1 MAFKNLI
8 AFGAGEITPELAER
22 DNLEKMR
29 TGLKALRNGVVTKYG
44 GLRSRRGFVLS
55 QEVDSTVIYCPEN
68 SPYVYVFGKESVEVL
83 FDEGLG
89 FGPYKFNSTT
99 IAYTT
104 FTLSDDDLAKLH
116 VTNNDEDVYCF
127 VEDKVFFRMPISG
140 SIISEVND
148 FSIIPTGIYAL
159 VTGITGA
166 APTGYALDYGYT
178 IVKDGFESALIS
190 FDSTRL
196 LPIGVNQAN
205 VVIVRND
212 NATPPEE
219 VRIYRRPRGSGAWG
233 FVGLGTPVASVTFGF
248 LWDYSVTDVG
258 QDADYTNQPP
268 AFVSGFV
275 AEGAI
280 KPKTGLIY
288 QNRLII
294 ASKNKLYGS
303 RTGSLEDFFRDF
315 PLQDDGAVAFK
326 TGSSGGAKIGRM
338 YDGRG
343 LLISTQV
350 GIYETPSDVLK
361 YDTAFAIK
369 RSNVVHDDIIP
380 IKGMGSSAFVTNKK
394 LSGVFKLSTG
404 SNDTDLKTTEVSI
417 FSGHLFEQKRIVS
430 WDIQDDGTQIL
441 WCVRDDGVLLAFS
454 YQEDQELQSWSRNDT
469 LGGKFKSVAVYRKA
483 GESDLLLAVIERD
496 GVNYLEALS
505 RKDLD
510 VYDYIAT
517 DSTVIYKNQMIASD
531 RWLEITNTGLDPLFF
546 DIGTLVYTGA
556 IDRTVVDLT
565 ALYAI
570 PADERYLGMV
580 VRVGAGPYVN
590 FELKGGL
597 TNFYWS
603 IFAGPFSNVA
613 GLGAVGSVFR
623 FFNPETTEYVD
634 YEVTAF
640 TNDATVTVQIVPD
653 YERDFY
659 LVIGAGTT
667 KLYNCYQ
674 TFTTLSGLDH
684 LEGKNVAIRTDGK
697 TEASPLNTI
706 RDYNTYTVT
715 GGEVT
720 LDIPAAIISVGL
732 PIITDFQTF
741 DAQSME
747 TVSAKTE
754 STIVNKL
761 FISYYKSRGLYVN
774 HEFPDDDTNTGMEDH
789 ERFFEPDEGIASY
802 EPHYPYSRREEV
814 TMNGDW
820 SAASSTAFR
829 NVDPQPIGVRGFIL
843 DEEKIGE

>member
-55 QEVDSTVIYCPEN
+55 QTVDSTVIYCPEN
-68 SPYVYVFGKESVEVL
+68 SPYVYIFGKESVKVL

-99 IAYTT
+99 TAYTT

-140 SIISEVND
+140 SIISKVTD
-148 FSIIPTGIYAL
+148 FSIIPTGTYAL

-268 AFVSGFV
+268 AFVSGFA

-280 KPKTGLIY
+280 KPSTGLIY

-326 TGSSGGAKIGRM
+326 TGSSGGAKIGRL

-343 LLISTQV
+343 LLISTNS

-369 RSNVVHDDIIP
+369 RSNVVHDEKIP
-380 IKGMGSSAFVTNKK
+380 IKGMGSSTFVTNKK
-394 LSGVFKLSTG
+394 LSGVFKISVG
-404 SNDTDLKTTEVSI
+404 SNDADLKTTEVSI
-417 FSGHLFEQKRIVS
+417 FSGHLLNQHNIVS

-441 WCVRDDGVLLAFS
+441 WCVREDGVLLAFS

-483 GESDLLLAVIERD
+483 GESDLLLAIIERD
-496 GVNYLEALS
+496 GINYLEVLS

-510 VYDYIAT
+510 VYDYVAT
-517 DSTVIYKNQMIASD
+517 DSSVLYKNQMIASD
-531 RWLEITNTGLDPLFF
+531 RWLAMTNTGLDPLFF
-546 DIGTLVYTGA
+546 DTGTLVYTGT
-556 IDRTVVDLT
+556 IDRTVVDIT
-565 ALYAI
+565 ALNAI

-597 TNFYWS
+597 TNIYWN

-613 GLGAVGSVFR
+613 GLGAVGTVFR
-623 FFNPETTEYVD
+623 FFNTTTTEYVD
-634 YEVTAF
+634 YEVTAIAS
-640 TNDATVTVQIVPD
+640 DSSVTVQLVTGLD
-653 YERDFY
+653 RDFY
-659 LVIGAGTT
+659 LVMGAGTT
-667 KLYNCYQ
+667 ELHNCYQ
-674 TFTTLSGLDH
+674 TFTVLDGLDH
-684 LEGKNVAIRTDGK
+684 LDGKDVAIRADGK

-706 RDYNTYTVT
+706 RDYVTYTVAA
-715 GGEVT
+715 GEVT
-720 LDIPAAIISVGL
+720 LAERAAIISVGL
-732 PIITDFQTF
+732 PIVTDLQTF

-747 TVSAKTE
+747 TVSARTE
-754 STIVNKL
+754 SSIVNKL
-761 FISYYKSRGLYVN
+761 FVSYYNSRGLYVN
-774 HEFPDDDTNTGMEDH
+774 HEFPTDDTNTGMEDH
-789 ERFFEPDEGIASY
+789 ERFFEPDEGVANY

-814 TMNGDW
+814 VINGDW

>member
-55 QEVDSTVIYCPEN
+55 QTVDSTVIYCPEN
-68 SPYVYVFGKESVEVL
+68 SPYVYIFGKESVEVL

-99 IAYTT
+99 TAYTT

-140 SIISEVND
+140 SIVSKVTD
-148 FSIIPTGIYAL
+148 FSILISGSYTL
-159 VTGITGA
+159 VTAATGA
-166 APTGYALDYGYT
+166 PSGYGVDYTYT
-178 IVKDGFESALIS
+178 IVKDGFEGSINTIDA
-190 FDSTRL
+190 TKN
-196 LPIGVNQAN
+196 LPIAVGQLNT
-205 VVIVRND
+205 ITVRND
-212 NATPPEE
+212 NAVPPEE

-233 FVGLGTPVASVTFGF
+233 FIGLGTPVASVTFGF
-248 LWDYSVTDVG
+248 LWDYIITDVG
-258 QDADYTNQPP
+258 QDSDYTNQPP

-280 KPKTGLIY
+280 KPSTGLIY
-288 QNRLII
+288 QNRLLL

-326 TGSSGGAKIGRM
+326 TGSSGGAKIGRL

-343 LLISTQV
+343 LLISTNS

-369 RSNVVHDDIIP
+369 RSNVVHDEKIP
-380 IKGMGSSAFVTNKK
+380 IKGMGSSTFVTNKK
-394 LSGVFKLSTG
+394 LSGVFKISVG

-417 FSGHLFEQKRIVS
+417 FSGHLLNQHNIVS

-441 WCVRDDGVLLAFS
+441 WCVREDGVLLAFS

-510 VYDYIAT
+510 VYEYVAT
-517 DSTVIYKNQMIASD
+517 DSSVLYKNQMIASD
-531 RWLEITNTGLDPLFF
+531 RWLAMTNTGLDPLFF
-546 DIGTLVYTGA
+546 DTGTLVYTGT
-556 IDRTVVDLT
+556 IDRTVVDIT
-565 ALYAI
+565 ALNAI

-580 VRVGAGPYVN
+580 VRVGVGPYVN

-597 TNFYWS
+597 TNIYWN
-603 IFAGPFSNVA
+603 IFAGPFANTA
-613 GLGAVGSVFR
+613 GLGAVGTVFR
-623 FFNPETTEYVD
+623 FFNTTTTEYTD
-634 YEVTAF
+634 YEVTAIAS
-640 TNDATVTVQIVPD
+640 DSSVTVQLVTGLD
-653 YERDFY
+653 RDFY
-659 LVIGAGTT
+659 LVMGAGTT
-667 KLYNCYQ
+667 ELRNCYQ
-674 TFTTLSGLDH
+674 TFTVLDGLDH
-684 LEGKNVAIRTDGK
+684 LDGKDVAIRADGK

-706 RDYNTYTVT
+706 RDYVTYTVAA
-715 GGEVT
+715 GEVT
-720 LDIPAAIISVGL
+720 LAERAAIISVGL
-732 PIITDFQTF
+732 PIVTDLQTF

-747 TVSAKTE
+747 TVSARTE
-754 STIVNKL
+754 SSIVNKL
-761 FISYYKSRGLYVN
+761 FVSYYNSRGLYVN
-774 HEFPDDDTNTGMEDH
+774 HEFPTDDTNTGMEDH
-789 ERFFEPDEGIASY
+789 ERFFEPDEGVANY

-814 TMNGDW
+814 VINGDW

>member
-55 QEVDSTVIYCPEN
+55 QTVDSTVIYCPEN
-68 SPYVYVFGKESVEVL
+68 SPYVYIFGKESVEVL

-99 IAYTT
+99 TAYTT
-104 FTLSDDDLAKLH
+104 FTLSSDDLAKLH
-116 VTNNDEDVYCF
+116 ITNNDEDVYCF
-127 VEDKVFFRMPISG
+127 VEDKIFFRMPISG
-140 SIISEVND
+140 SIVSEVTD
-148 FSIIPTGIYAL
+148 FSILISGSYTL
-159 VTGITGA
+159 VTAATGA
-166 APTGYALDYGYT
+166 PSGYGVDYTYT
-178 IVKDGFESALIS
+178 IVKDGFEGLINTI
-190 FDSTRL
+190 DATKN
-196 LPIGVNQAN
+196 LPIAVGQLNT
-205 VVIVRND
+205 ITVRND
-212 NATPPEE
+212 NAVPPEE

-233 FVGLGTPVASVTFGF
+233 FIGLGTPVASVTFGF
-248 LWDYSVTDVG
+248 LWDYIITDVG
-258 QDADYTNQPP
+258 QEADYTNQPP

-280 KPKTGLIY
+280 KPSTGLIY
-288 QNRLII
+288 QNRLLL

-326 TGSSGGAKIGRM
+326 TGSSGGAKIGRL

-343 LLISTQV
+343 LLIATNS

-369 RSNVVHDDIIP
+369 RSNVVHDEKIP
-380 IKGMGSSAFVTNKK
+380 IKGMGSSTFVTNKK
-394 LSGVFKLSTG
+394 LSGVFKISVG

-417 FSGHLFEQKRIVS
+417 FSGHLLNQHNIVS

-441 WCVRDDGVLLAFS
+441 WCVREDGVLLAFS

-483 GESDLLLAVIERD
+483 GESDLLLAIIERD

-510 VYDYIAT
+510 VYDYVAT
-517 DSTVIYKNQMIASD
+517 DSSVLYKNQMIASD
-531 RWLEITNTGLDPLFF
+531 RWLAMTNTGLDPLFF
-546 DIGTLVYTGA
+546 DTGTLVYTGT
-556 IDRTVVDLT
+556 IDRTVVDIT
-565 ALYAI
+565 ALNAI

-580 VRVGAGPYVN
+580 VSVGVGPYVP

-597 TNFYWS
+597 LNINWN
-603 IFAGPFSNVA
+603 IFAGPFSNAA
-613 GLGAVGSVFR
+613 GLGAIGTVFR
-623 FFNPETTEYVD
+623 FFNTTTTEYVD

-640 TNDATVTVQIVPD
+640 TNDSSVTVQLITGLD
-653 YERDFY
+653 RDFY
-659 LVIGAGTT
+659 LVMGAGTT
-667 KLYNCYQ
+667 ELRNCYQ
-674 TFTTLSGLDH
+674 TFTVLDGLDH
-684 LEGKNVAIRTDGK
+684 LDGKDVAIRADGK

-706 RDYNTYTVT
+706 RDYVTYTVAA
-715 GGEVT
+715 GEVT
-720 LDIPAAIISVGL
+720 LAERAAIISVGL
-732 PIITDFQTF
+732 PIVTDLQTF
-741 DAQSME
+741 DSQSIE
-747 TVSAKTE
+747 TVSARTE
-754 STIVNKL
+754 SSIVNKL
-761 FISYYKSRGLYVN
+761 FVSYYNSRGLYVN
-774 HEFPDDDTNTGMEDH
+774 HEFPTDDTNTGMEDH
-789 ERFFEPDEGIASY
+789 ERFFEPDEGVANY

-814 TMNGDW
+814 VINGDW